1 MIVQFLRFR
10 RGVPEV
16 VSTRTYSG
24 TDEHSALDSVMA
36 LRGSRLWPAQTE
48 AIRILGESGRT
59 LMQSMLAPLTR
70 VLGRTSPDLPEKRA
84 APTDLAATPPSSSVT
99 LVTRTARQG
108 FEVGQAV
115 SYAKGGLPEFWAGGF
130 EIVGLHAADKGGT
143 QYAIRNAE
151 ESADRVVQ
159 QHELCEDLGA
169 RGRGR

>member
-59 LMQSMLAPLTR
+59 LMQSMLTTPST
-70 VLGRTSPDLPEKRA
+70 VLRGTSPDLVQKGPA
-84 APTDLAATPPSSSVT
+84 STDLAIARPSASVT

-108 FEVGQAV
+108 FEIGQAV

-151 ESADRVVQ
+151 ESCDRIVQ